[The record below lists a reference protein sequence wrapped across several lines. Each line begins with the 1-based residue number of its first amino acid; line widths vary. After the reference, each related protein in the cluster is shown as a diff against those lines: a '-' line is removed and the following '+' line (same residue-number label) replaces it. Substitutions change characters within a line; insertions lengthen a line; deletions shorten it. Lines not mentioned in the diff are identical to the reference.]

1 MRGGELD
8 RLVNASCDGVV
19 LSTTLQQLGM
29 ARSSIARRCGT
40 GGVWQRI
47 LPGVVLLHNGH
58 PSQRQRSIAALL
70 YGGDDALLTGTS
82 ALVAYGF
89 DVAGRNAHVLIPHTR
104 SRTPTA
110 FVHIERTWRMP
121 NGTTRGSLRC
131 APVERAV
138 LDACR
143 LMTSADPCRA
153 LLTKA
158 LQRGDASLQALVD
171 ELAAGSDRGSALP
184 RTVLGELSAN
194 AHSIAELRARKLY
207 RGFRLPNMVHNPDI
221 VSSTGEFIARPDGWI
236 DSVAMGWEID
246 SLAHH
251 MSVRDHVA
259 TVRRRERMLSHGIE
273 VVTHL
278 PSQLD
283 DEPHLVESQLR
294 AGYKRACDRPRPN
307 VHIKSAEPM

>member
-1 MRGGELD
+1 M
-8 RLVNASCDGVV
+8 ASCDGVV

-29 ARSSIARRCGT
+29 ARSSIARRCGK
-40 GGVWQRI
+40 GGAWQRI
-47 LPGVVLLHNGH
+47 LPGVVILHNGY
-58 PSQRQRSIAALL
+58 PSQRQRSIAALM
-70 YGGDDALLTGTS
+70 YGGADALLTGTS

-89 DVAGRNAHVLIPHTR
+89 DVPSTSAHVLIPQTR
-104 SRTPTA
+104 TRLPTA

-143 LMTSADPCRA
+143 RMTSADPCRA
-153 LLTKA
+153 LLTKV
-158 LQRGDASLQALVD
+158 LQRGDASLQALVE

-194 AHSIAELRARKLY
+194 AHSIAEVRARKLY
-207 RGFRLPNMVHNPDI
+207 RGFRLPQMIHNPDI
-221 VSSTGEFIARPDGWI
+221 VSGAGEFIARPDGWI
-236 DSVAMGWEID
+236 DSVAMAWEID

-251 MSVRDHVA
+251 MSVRDHIA
-259 TVRRRERMLSHGIE
+259 TVRRRERMLACGIE

-283 DEPHLVESQLR
+283 DEPHLVETQLR
-294 AGYKRACDRPRPN
+294 AGYKRASERPRPD
-307 VHIKSAEPM
+307 VHIRNAERM